1 MPCIAATWTFLIL
14 SSRLFEMN
22 YEYKDLL
29 VKTKG
34 KGKEL
39 FGLLGELH
47 GVISGFKGVST
58 WYAEKFSE

>member
-1 MPCIAATWTFLIL
+1 
-14 SSRLFEMN
+14 MN

-29 VKTKG
+29 EKTKG